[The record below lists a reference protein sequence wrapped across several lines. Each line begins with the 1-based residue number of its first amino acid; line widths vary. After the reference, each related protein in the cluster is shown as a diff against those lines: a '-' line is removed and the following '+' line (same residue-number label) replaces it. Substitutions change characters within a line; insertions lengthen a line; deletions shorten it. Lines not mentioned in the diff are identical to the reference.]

1 MIGEEW
7 RLKNHCKGYHE
18 EENEGF
24 LKYEEMP
31 PEPIYKNF
39 QEYLE
44 GSAENLVF
52 DPQKKT
58 NKSGRRPKNPI
69 NIDELLE
76 SIEKKVVTDNDEKNQ
91 KERESNT
98 NM

>member
-7 RLKNHCKGYHE
+7 RLKNHCKVYHE

-24 LKYEEMP
+24 LKFEKMP
-31 PEPIYKNF
+31 PKPIYKNF

-52 DPQKKT
+52 DPLRKE
-58 NKSGRRPKNPI
+58 NK
-69 NIDELLE
+69 
-76 SIEKKVVTDNDEKNQ
+76 
-91 KERESNT
+91 
-98 NM
+98 